1 MQLNT
6 RLAFPEH
13 DGIDEVHEQKVEGH
27 VSKSPDDND
36 EMDRMMRNFRARNDL
51 LVRQYEDEDVVRH
64 SISDS
69 SDSEQEEKS
78 AVQPSKYVLLSYQTS
93 GNQT

>member
-6 RLAFPEH
+6 RLVTPEH